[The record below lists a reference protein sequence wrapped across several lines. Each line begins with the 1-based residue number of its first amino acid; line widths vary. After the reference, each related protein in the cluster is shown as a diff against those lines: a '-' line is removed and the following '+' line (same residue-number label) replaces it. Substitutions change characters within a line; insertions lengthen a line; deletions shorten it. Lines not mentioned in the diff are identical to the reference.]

1 MALAGPAAAQQPAPQ
16 AFLEAIYK
24 PYLAKDFKGQPYGE
38 ADRYFAPALAAA
50 MERDMRDAKRRGE
63 PPTLDGDPFVDAQE
77 WQITDLAIS
86 VRMKSAL
93 TATATATFANFGKPN
108 RLKIALVQTPAG
120 WRIADIISPREVVDR
135 ALQGKMSLTK
145 RQVAAGA
152 IYCRRTPARFASFPR
167 RERPDPKTRQ
177 ATGARSCTCWRNGK

>member
-1 MALAGPAAAQQPAPQ
+1 MNQQRSATEKTISLGRRAVLVLGFGTALAGPAAAQQPTPQ

-86 VRMKSAL
+86 VKMKSAL

-120 WRIADIISPREVVDR
+120 WRIADIISPR
-135 ALQGKMSLTK
+135 KSLTALYK
-145 RQVAAGA
+145 A
-152 IYCRRTPARFASFPR
+152 
-167 RERPDPKTRQ
+167 K
-177 ATGARSCTCWRNGK
+177 